1 MKINTNAL
9 RNLGAFSSHVT
20 SNSASD
26 PDTVARLGKKG
37 GHSSVVKLVTTT
49 ADKAYALLP
58 RSSAQKDANNAVR
71 TAFRSAVEELFGGF
85 DNIPESVKN
94 VMKLEDYGKGRPLTS
109 RRIRAVQDAI
119 ADLLTSAEELTDT
132 NGKSCKTHQV
142 MVDFGL
148 QRLRPD
154 SPEAFNDKIK
164 TELSGGKIEELPDEF
179 RNAVNTMFGEIAAR
193 IGSQPPAQ
201 NEEFSKYCPGT
212 ITLLIPLLD
221 QCVRENRRI
230 TPEDLVKTLYS
241 QCEKMMIAKHL
252 QPMIDAI
259 AAKCNMQGVNASMF
273 LRNNPDIYQ
282 SLQQSVSKEDFETR
296 MAGFEER
303 INGIAGYKDN
313 IEKAIEPLA
322 ARLQAKVE
330 EGLGLPKGALD
341 GKMKLEAFNTK
352 LTFARSDRLNDFY
365 NGKRLN
371 ENELKET
378 FNKLTDEFAQTF
390 IDRCHEADECAE
402 AGFEGGISKKLAEK
416 WKADIVTYRKP
427 KECTP
432 KKYCEVAAK
441 LGGQELLAALD
452 KKNDAKTALL
462 AIDAFA
468 KKLDQECVKMVG
480 GFNQWFYDLGVEG
493 RVDAVRKIV
502 EAMCDNTPGLG
513 EALKARHQEFLE
525 VYNDILNEKG
535 EQSIGNM
542 FCRIVFDAIN
552 FEVRKD

>member
-9 RNLGAFSSHVT
+9 RNLGAFSSHAT
-20 SNSASD
+20 SNSARD
-26 PDTVARLGKKG
+26 PDTVTRLGKVG
-37 GHSSVVKLVTTT
+37 GHSSTVKLVTTT

-71 TAFRSAVEELFGGF
+71 TAFRNAVEELFGGF

-94 VMKLEDYGKGRPLTS
+94 VMKLEDYGKGRPLTT
-109 RRIRAVQDAI
+109 RRILAVQNAI
-119 ADLLTSAEELTDT
+119 ADVLTSADELTDT
-132 NGKSCKTHQV
+132 KGNSCKTHKV

-148 QRLRPD
+148 QHLRPD
-154 SPEAFNDKIK
+154 SPEAFNNKLKDL
-164 TELSGGKIEELPDEF
+164 LSGGTIEELPDEF

-201 NEEFSKYCPGT
+201 NEKFNTHCPDT

-230 TPEDLVKTLYS
+230 TPEDIVKTLYS
-241 QCEKMMIAKHL
+241 RCEKVMIAKHL
-252 QPMIDAI
+252 QPKIDAI
-259 AAKCNMQGVNASMF
+259 AAKCKMAGINANTF
-273 LRNNPDIYQ
+273 LKNNPDILE
-282 SLQQSVSKEDFETR
+282 SLRQSVSKEDFEAR
-296 MAGFEER
+296 VAGFEDR
-303 INGIAGYKDN
+303 INGMSSYKDD
-313 IEKAIEPLA
+313 IAKATAPLA

-330 EGLGLPKGALD
+330 EGVGFPKGALD
-341 GKMKLEAFNTK
+341 GQMKLEAFNTK
-352 LTFARSDRLNDFY
+352 LTFATSRLYDDFKE
-365 NGKRLN
+365 GKRLN
-371 ENELKET
+371 ANELEKK
-378 FNKLTDEFAQTF
+378 FNDLTDEFAQTF
-390 IDRCHEADECAE
+390 IDRCREADECAK
-402 AGFEGGISKKLAEK
+402 EGAISETMAEK

-452 KKNDAKTALL
+452 KKNDTRTALQ
-462 AIDAFA
+462 AIDEFA

-480 GFNQWFYDLGVEG
+480 GFNQWFYDLGLEG
-493 RVDAVRKIV
+493 RVDAVRKII
-502 EAMCDNTPGLG
+502 EAMVDKTPGLG
-513 EALKARHQEFLE
+513 EALEARHKEFLE

-542 FCRIVFDAIN
+542 FCRIVFDTIN
-552 FEVRKD
+552 FEKKNN